1 MVGDA
6 QKLEISPADY
16 KELCSGEEAIDEA
29 SDEKPE
35 EDKEKIEEVAPE
47 ETKAEEK
54 VDMQRKAK
62 SNKHLKWGLIIWFS
76 TVPLALNSLFNGWDR
91 VGRNNLTQEPVR
103 QAKATPTTTD
113 IEKDGK
119 TLL

>member
-1 MVGDA
+1 MPFIVRARSEFWALKSALVG
-6 QKLEISPADY
+6 P
-16 KELCSGEEAIDEA
+16 
-29 SDEKPE
+29 
-35 EDKEKIEEVAPE
+35 VAYQLSVLSFPLSSFSSCG
-47 ETKAEEK
+47 KAEEK

-76 TVPLALNSLFNGWDR
+76 TVPRALNSLFNGWDR
-91 VGRNNLTQEPVR
+91 VGRNNLTEEPVR
-103 QAKATPTTTD
+103 QAKAKPTTTD